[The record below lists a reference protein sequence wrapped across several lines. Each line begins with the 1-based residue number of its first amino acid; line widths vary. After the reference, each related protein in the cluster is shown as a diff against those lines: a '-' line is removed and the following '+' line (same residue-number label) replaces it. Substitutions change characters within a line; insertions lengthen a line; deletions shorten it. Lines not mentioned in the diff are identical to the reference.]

1 MTAWLGTLALY
12 EHRAGVEVVA
22 RETISFDVA
31 RGEAH
36 FGPVE
41 IDGHALTWELTPGDA
56 PIGNPL
62 LSHAVVLEAADT
74 SWIAR
79 CDRIDFP
86 PGGIAYT
93 HTHPGPGI
101 RYLLAG
107 TLTIRSEGQTTEYA
121 AGEPWYEAG
130 PGARARDRRRRSRVR
145 VRPRAAA
152 ARGVGGQADDPLR
165 RSRRR
170 ARSRSSSGPRSSST
184 ARSRS
189 PDAAAAAR

>member
-1 MTAWLGTLALY
+1 LTAWLGTLALY

-22 RETISFDVA
+22 PETISFDVA

-36 FGPVE
+36 FGPVG
-41 IDGHALTWELTPGDA
+41 IDGHALTWELTPGEA

-62 LSHAVVLEAADT
+62 LSHAVVLDAADT

-93 HTHPGPGI
+93 HTHAGPGI

-107 TLTIRSEGQTTEYA
+107 TLTIRSEGETTAYA

-130 PGARARDRRRRSRVR
+130 PEPVHATAAADRESAFVR
-145 VRPRAAA
+145 VLLLPDEWEGKRTIRYVDPSDDEKPRLQRPTVFFER
-152 ARGVGGQADDPLR
+152 PITLL
-165 RSRRR
+165 
-170 ARSRSSSGPRSSST
+170 
-184 ARSRS
+184 
-189 PDAAAAAR
+189 

>member
-1 MTAWLGTLALY
+1 MTAWKGTLALY
-12 EHRAGVEVVA
+12 EHRDGVEITA
-22 RETISFDVA
+22 PETISFDVV

-41 IDGHALTWELTPGDA
+41 IDGHALSWQLAAGAAVPPGA
-56 PIGNPL
+56 L
-62 LSHAVVLEAADT
+62 LSHEVVLDASGT

-107 TLTIRSEGQTTEYA
+107 RLTIRSEGQTAEHVP
-121 AGEPWYEAG
+121 GEPWYEAG
-130 PGARARDRRRRSRVR
+130 PEPVHATAAVDRASAFVR
-145 VRPRAAA
+145 VLLLPDEWAGKRTIRYLDP
-152 ARGVGGQADDPLR
+152 ADDEK
-165 RSRRR
+165 
-170 ARSRSSSGPRSSST
+170 PRLQRPT
-184 ARSRS
+184 VFFDR
-189 PDAAAAAR
+189 PITLL